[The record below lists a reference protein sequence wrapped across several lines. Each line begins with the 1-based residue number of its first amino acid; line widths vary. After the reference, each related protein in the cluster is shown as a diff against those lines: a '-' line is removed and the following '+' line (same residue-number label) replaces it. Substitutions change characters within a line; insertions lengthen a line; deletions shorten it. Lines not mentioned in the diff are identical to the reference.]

1 VQAFFA
7 TNNKYAC
14 VLLLSIHRNAYLAPA
29 HSPPPISE
37 RSGESHPLQCFAALD
52 RHSMMPPAPPVAAC
66 FSHAICRRP
75 RLCCLGGRSF
85 SSDKINSRAQRI
97 PLSRAN
103 RARLTRR
110 SRTRRPRHTR
120 VRRAKIYSPADGGP
134 RCSLDFNLS
143 SRSAA
148 RDILQPRLISRQAP
162 TASKHKVT
170 RTFGVRRLCR
180 RLSPAARAAQSSA
193 PLHTAP
199 RQKTVIPSVS
209 EGSAFY
215 GPRTPTCPLAPES
228 PRLRQGTPSAVP
240 KRSPRASALL

>member
-1 VQAFFA
+1 MFRGARPSQHDAA
-7 TNNKYAC
+7 RTTC
-14 VLLLSIHRNAYLAPA
+14 SGLLQP
-29 HSPPPISE
+29 
-37 RSGESHPLQCFAALD
+37 
-52 RHSMMPPAPPVAAC
+52 RHLPSPAPLLFRGSELQLRQNKLPRAA
-66 FSHAICRRP
+66 
-75 RLCCLGGRSF
+75 RS
-85 SSDKINSRAQRI
+85 SKSRE
-97 PLSRAN
+97 
-103 RARLTRR
+103 
-110 SRTRRPRHTR
+110 SRTPHAPFAHRRPRHTR
-120 VRRAKIYSPADGGP
+120 VRRAKIYSAAAGGP

-193 PLHTAP
+193 QLHTAP
-199 RQKTVIPSVS
+199 RQKNVIPSVS
-209 EGSAFY
+209 EESAFY